1 MQPAVRACVPS
12 SKRAETAKGS
22 RHCNITE
29 FFKKWHGERVL
40 HHLQRAKILEQEK
53 KIVTKPL
60 LEAETMLQ
68 VGWFSFLHSSGSP
81 WHMSATS
88 LVIWRNPSEFITARK
103 PVRRELPDSTCYLHV
118 SRKQQSRKCGVS
130 PCTQRNGLWHLT
142 NTLSITVHLSQ
153 KEVGRKY
160 LPNRVVITFARKSQH
175 HRPHMDLQRARQVT
189 PSFKART

>member
-1 MQPAVRACVPS
+1 MQPAVRACVQS

-22 RHCNITE
+22 RHYNITE

-60 LEAETMLQ
+60 LEPETMLQ

-103 PVRRELPDSTCYLHV
+103 PLRRELSDSTCSLHV
-118 SRKQQSRKCGVS
+118 SRKQQSPKCGVS

-142 NTLSITVHLSQ
+142 NTSSITVHFS
-153 KEVGRKY
+153 
-160 LPNRVVITFARKSQH
+160 
-175 HRPHMDLQRARQVT
+175 
-189 PSFKART
+189 

>member
-1 MQPAVRACVPS
+1 
-12 SKRAETAKGS
+12 
-22 RHCNITE
+22 
-29 FFKKWHGERVL
+29 L

-60 LEAETMLQ
+60 LEPETMLQ

-103 PVRRELPDSTCYLHV
+103 PLRRELSDSTCSLHV
-118 SRKQQSRKCGVS
+118 SRKQQSPKCGVS

-142 NTLSITVHLSQ
+142 NTSSITVHFS
-153 KEVGRKY
+153 
-160 LPNRVVITFARKSQH
+160 
-175 HRPHMDLQRARQVT
+175 
-189 PSFKART
+189 

>member
-1 MQPAVRACVPS
+1 MQPVVRACVQS
-12 SKRAETAKGS
+12 SKRAETGKGS
-22 RHCNITE
+22 RHWNITK

-60 LEAETMLQ
+60 LETETMLQ

-81 WHMSATS
+81 WHMIATS

-118 SRKQQSRKCGVS
+118 SRKQQSPKCGVS

-142 NTLSITVHLSQ
+142 NTSSITVHLSQ

-160 LPNRVVITFARKSQH
+160 
-175 HRPHMDLQRARQVT
+175 
-189 PSFKART
+189 